1 MLILAWVAFSHQTAY
16 MGTVGGVG
24 RGGGCWREGGTD
36 DVFIGGWV
44 ALVRECGLNKEVLM
58 VVRVAWV
65 VLMLLEGVWHVLVVW
80 GREDGQVVGS
90 VALVN
95 LLINSNSHRS
105 KKENTADKDFMSP
118 GTAYKASSLLMQYLN
133 IIALPSSFSSN
144 IHVSLNSSLL

>member
-1 MLILAWVAFSHQTAY
+1 MTLSNANTGLAWVAFSHQTAY

-65 VLMLLEGVWHVLVVW
+65 VLMLLEGLWHVLVVVGEGGW
-80 GREDGQVVGS
+80 TGGGEPGQS
-90 VALVN
+90 
-95 LLINSNSHRS
+95 IN
-105 KKENTADKDFMSP
+105 
-118 GTAYKASSLLMQYLN
+118 
-133 IIALPSSFSSN
+133 
-144 IHVSLNSSLL
+144 